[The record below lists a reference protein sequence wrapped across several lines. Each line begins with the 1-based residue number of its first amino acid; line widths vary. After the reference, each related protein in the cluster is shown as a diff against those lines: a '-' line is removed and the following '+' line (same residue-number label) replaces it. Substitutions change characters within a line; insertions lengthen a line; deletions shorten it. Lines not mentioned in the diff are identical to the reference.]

1 MRQQE
6 EGKEA
11 GPGDSLESEARL
23 ALCAEV
29 VGAPLGLGLGQT
41 RGFKETCSNKILAEA
56 DF

>member
-29 VGAPLGLGLGQT
+29 VGARWPGLG
-41 RGFKETCSNKILAEA
+41 SDPWI
-56 DF
+56 